1 MNHIIERIFFLIK
14 LCCLFISVLTLNSCG
29 FKLRGYEQS
38 STHHGI
44 AITKLKPV
52 MINDGALEKDAIIRK
67 FIFNLKEGVKSNN
80 IILGDN
86 KNDYMLELTYANYEK
101 QTISTGSNKL
111 TTQYK
116 ISLQVIFNI
125 YYKNKLIVE
134 QQIIN
139 AGQNYNYVPDQ
150 ILGLSNEE
158 NNITNELIKEVV
170 DRMVTQ
176 IIIVQNNEAQQ

>member
-1 MNHIIERIFFLIK
+1 MNVIKHRKSNYLSFLTIVLSFFML
-14 LCCLFISVLTLNSCG
+14 SLNGCG
-29 FKLRGYEQS
+29 FKLRGYEHNNIN
-38 STHHGI
+38 TI
-44 AITKLKPV
+44 AKTKPV
-52 MINDGALEKDAIIRK
+52 MVNDIAIEKDTITRK
-67 FIFNLKEGVKSNN
+67 LIFNLKEGIKSNS
-80 IILGDN
+80 IVLTDN

-125 YYKNKLIVE
+125 YYKNKLILE

-176 IIIVQNNEAQQ
+176 IIIVQNNEAKQ